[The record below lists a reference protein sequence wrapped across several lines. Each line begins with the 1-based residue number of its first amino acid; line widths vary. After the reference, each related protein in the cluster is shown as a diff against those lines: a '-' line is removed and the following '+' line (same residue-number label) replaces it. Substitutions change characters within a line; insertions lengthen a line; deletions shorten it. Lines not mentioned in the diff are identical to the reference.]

1 MQAPWYGIHM
11 TNTQTLIPGPT
22 EFPYIPMNWV
32 MERVAQCTF
41 ERNTYLTGYYRN
53 AFGVSLNGTVLGTVA
68 SFNDG
73 SGWHVVST
81 VVGGPNG
88 THLSKTT
95 RTRKEAAAYLVATA
109 AGVRWH

>member
-1 MQAPWYGIHM
+1 
-11 TNTQTLIPGPT
+11 
-22 EFPYIPMNWV
+22 
-32 MERVAQCTF
+32 
-41 ERNTYLTGYYRN
+41 
-53 AFGVSLNGTVLGTVA
+53 VLGTVA

-88 THLSKTT
+88 THLSKCT